1 MADLTNGI
9 DQQNVGPP
17 IGPPALS
24 EFLVGRPPEQG
35 NDWWSALP
43 HGQVAF
49 SQVAV
54 ALEQNNITSLTVPMT
69 NVISGQPIIIALMGE
84 PNTAAITPTFA
95 DTFGTHYTY
104 TRIGPT
110 QYTGSG
116 VGTRAYLSLWIATGG
131 AGDHGVITISGLPAN
146 SSGPFGAMAYSAINA
161 STATGLLAVDT
172 FSFNVGQSAVVAAP
186 TVDATY
192 PNSGALGFGYI
203 GSYGSFTYAIGPPTG
218 TPFAPADLLLNTYN
232 GGAGGVGGAAVD
244 LSNVAQSAPIN
255 YSWTGG
261 ASNFWVAG
269 AVILLPAGYSS
280 TSALGV
286 EPSSQIGIPSETLP
300 PIGPPPLTA
309 MLFQPPMPTEMGP
322 SAPAHVPNTASSVE
336 LYDGPPV
343 GEIFPP
349 IGPPPLTAFLFGRD
363 PGNYGD
369 GGASSIIT
377 YPGTGSGS
385 LDIEGS
391 AVASAYN
398 PATGAGSLDIEG
410 SAVGVVTYF
419 PTGSG
424 SLDIEGSATGVAN
437 LPATGSG
444 SLDIEGSGTG
454 SAFLPSTGSGSF
466 VINGSG
472 TGSAFLPATGSG
484 ALAIN
489 GSGTGSS
496 FLPSTASGSLSING
510 SATGVVTYAATGLG
524 SLSISGSGAG
534 VTAGQDSSV
543 QFFEGPPASEM
554 LPPIGPPPLT
564 AFIMGRNT
572 QKGDSGVPFLTGQ
585 GAGSLSISG
594 SATATVYLP
603 GTGSG
608 AVSIS
613 GSGTATAYLPST
625 GSGSVSINGTGTA
638 TTFLPAQCQ
647 GSLSISGTATG
658 QITYPATGSGSV
670 SISGVANGVAIN
682 FLSATGNGSLS
693 ISGSLVVL
701 PASVTG
707 SLAVGTVRGSATTG
721 TVSGSTEVETV
732 RGSTKVESL
741 SGGYQTGTVRGKWE
755 S

>member
-35 NDWWSALP
+35 NDWWTSAVA
-43 HGQVAF
+43 GQVSF
-49 SQVAV
+49 SQVSVSPSRVSIASM
-54 ALEQNNITSLTVPMT
+54 AVPMT
-69 NVISGQPIIIALMGE
+69 NVVSGQPIVIMVTGEATTKITTVALSD
-84 PNTAAITPTFA
+84 NFA
-95 DTFGTHYTY
+95 VRYTY
-104 TRIGPT
+104 NQIGPT
-110 QYTGSG
+110 QWINNSG
-116 VGTRAYLSLWIATGG
+116 QFLFQQLWIATGG
-131 AGDHGVITISGLPAN
+131 QGDHGVITVSGLTN
-146 SSGPFGAMAYSAINA
+146 SATIAWSAMAYSAINA
-161 STATGLLAVDT
+161 STAAGLSAVDT
-172 FSFNVGQSAVVAAP
+172 FAYSIIGFPSLISV
-186 TVDATY
+186 TVT
-192 PNSGALGFGYI
+192 PSLNGGGALGFVA
-203 GSYGSFTYAIGPPTG
+203 SYLEANNPPTPISPANVPQDALPTAVFPGLRHPGLAVAMPNTQSG
-218 TPFAPADLLLNTYN
+218 TPLVFSWAVDGN
-232 GGAGGVGGAAVD
+232 GSTAAAAV
-244 LSNVAQSAPIN
+244 V
-255 YSWTGG
+255 
-261 ASNFWVAG
+261 
-269 AVILLPAGYSS
+269 LLPAGYSS
-280 TSALGV
+280 TSVGV

-670 SISGVANGVAIN
+670 SISGVANGVEIN
-682 FLSATGNGSLS
+682 FLSATGHGSLS